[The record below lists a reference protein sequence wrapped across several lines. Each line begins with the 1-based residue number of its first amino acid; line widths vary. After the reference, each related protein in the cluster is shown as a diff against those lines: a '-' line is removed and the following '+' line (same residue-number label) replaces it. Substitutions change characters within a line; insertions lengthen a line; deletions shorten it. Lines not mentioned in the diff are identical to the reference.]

1 MIANHILH
9 DDLDLLRGQLLELVC
24 HQNVE
29 LGSDFVNRDEGVG
42 IEFLDKGFGHF
53 FAKTNEKRFQHW
65 GHHRNTTELEQLGE
79 RERGKQREAERERQS
94 RKRDR
99 QRERQGERE
108 TEQKERQ
115 RERDRERESER
126 QRGKERVKP
135 FVRL

>member
-53 FAKTNEKRFQHW
+53 FAETNEKRFQHW
-65 GHHRNTTELEQLGE
+65 GHHRNTTELEQL
-79 RERGKQREAERERQS
+79 RERERERQTG
-94 RKRDR
+94 RDR
-99 QRERQGERE
+99 AERE
-108 TEQKERQ
+108 TD